1 MTCESAYK
9 LTLASVAIS
18 LLLALSAC
26 TASGDPEEI
35 APTGPDSD
43 SGTASSSSGVVE
55 SSSDADSSDVDEFD
69 GDSLI
74 VWVPVPA
81 MTLTRGGVT
90 YSVDGFKMTETEV
103 TQGLY
108 AKMMGG
114 MPDQNYTGDN
124 YPVENVNWF
133 QAVLFCNEYS
143 KYLGL
148 DTAYT
153 YTSIGDKNFLE
164 NLVIDYGV
172 ESIRLPTEME
182 WEIAAHGG
190 TTTTYYWENEVAS
203 KYAYYGQSKGPVEVA
218 GRLANAFDLYDM
230 AGNVAEWV
238 NDWYGAYPTDNA
250 ENYTGA
256 KSGSYRVVR
265 GGGWSDPIKECA
277 PDVRE
282 KKDPLY
288 ASHMLGFRVVYSRG
302 F

>member
-1 MTCESAYK
+1 
-9 LTLASVAIS
+9 VDGF
-18 LLLALSAC
+18 
-26 TASGDPEEI
+26 GD
-35 APTGPDSD
+35 
-43 SGTASSSSGVVE
+43 
-55 SSSDADSSDVDEFD
+55 
-69 GDSLI
+69 DSLVAWI
-74 VWVPVPA
+74 SVPA

-90 YSVDGFKMTETEV
+90 YSIDGFKMTGTEV

-108 AKMMGG
+108 AKMMGD
-114 MPDQNYTGDN
+114 MPGQNYTGDN

-148 DTAYT
+148 DTVYT
-153 YTSIGDKNFLE
+153 YTSVGDKNILE
-164 NLVIDYGV
+164 SLTIDYGV
-172 ESIRLPTEME
+172 EGIRLPTEME

-190 TTTTYYWENEVAS
+190 TSTTYYWENEVAS

-218 GRLANAFDLYDM
+218 SRLANAFDLYDM
-230 AGNVAEWV
+230 AGNVSEWV
-238 NDWYGAYPTDNA
+238 NDWYGAYPTDSVT
-250 ENYTGA
+250 NYTGA
-256 KSGSYRVVR
+256 KSGSYRIIR
-265 GGGWSDPIKECA
+265 GGGWSDPIKDCA

>member
-1 MTCESAYK
+1 MTYGNTHKLIFVSA
-9 LTLASVAIS
+9 TIS
-18 LLLALSAC
+18 LLFALTAC
-26 TASGDPEEI
+26 TASGEPEEI
-35 APTGPDSD
+35 APTIPNSG

-55 SSSDADSSDVDEFD
+55 SSSDADSSGVDEFD
-69 GDSLI
+69 GDSLV
-74 VWVPVPA
+74 VWISIPP
-81 MTLTRGGVT
+81 MTFTRGGVT
-90 YSVDGFKMTETEV
+90 YSIDGFKMTETEV

-108 AKMMGG
+108 AKVMGDIPG
-114 MPDQNYTGDN
+114 QNNTGDS

-153 YTSIGDKNFLE
+153 YASVGDKNFLE
-164 NLVIDYGV
+164 NLSIDYGV
-172 ESIRLPTEME
+172 EGIRLPTEME

-190 TTTTYYWENEVAS
+190 TSTTYYWENEVAS

-238 NDWYGAYPTDNA
+238 NDWYSAYPTDDV

-256 KSGSYRVVR
+256 KSGSYRIIR
-265 GGGWSDPIKECA
+265 GGGCSDPIKECA

-288 ASHMLGFRVVYSRG
+288 ASHMLGFRVVYSKG

>member
-1 MTCESAYK
+1 MIYKSTYK
-9 LTLASVAIS
+9 LIFASVAI
-18 LLLALSAC
+18 LLLFALSAC

-35 APTGPDSD
+35 APTGPDSG

-81 MTLTRGGVT
+81 MTLTRGGVM

-164 NLVIDYGV
+164 NLAIDYSV
-172 ESIRLPTEME
+172 EGIRLPTEME

-190 TTTTYYWENEVAS
+190 TSTTYYWENEV
-203 KYAYYGQSKGPVEVA
+203 
-218 GRLANAFDLYDM
+218 M

-238 NDWYGAYPTDNA
+238 NDWYGAYPTDSMT
-250 ENYTGA
+250 NYTGA
-256 KSGSYRVVR
+256 KSGSYRIIR
-265 GGGWSDPIKECA
+265 GGGWSDPIKDCA

-288 ASHMLGFRVVYSRG
+288 ASHMLGFRMVYSRG